1 MIRHRAMFAVRL
13 AGLAGLVSIALMTS
27 LVAWAQE
34 DETEPATEEDAA
46 RPVDEIVVT
55 AEKPGDRTDLE
66 TPYEEL
72 MRQRLLEEMDTMRRE
87 QDEFEWRRGPVVSQP
102 SRISFGYRPQDRA
115 RDERDPSLTQLPM
128 ENTRPATVFRFE
140 F

>member
-1 MIRHRAMFAVRL
+1 MFALQL
-13 AGLAGLVSIALMTS
+13 ASLAGLVSIVLFVSA
-27 LVAWAQE
+27 AARAQAE
-34 DETEPATEEDAA
+34 NTEADPDDGDP

-55 AEKPGDRTDLE
+55 AEKPGDRKDVE

-87 QDEFEWRRGPVVSQP
+87 QDEIAWRRGPVVSQP

-115 RDERDPSLTQLPM
+115 RDSRDTSLTDLPI
-128 ENTRPATVFRFE
+128 ENTKPATIFRFE